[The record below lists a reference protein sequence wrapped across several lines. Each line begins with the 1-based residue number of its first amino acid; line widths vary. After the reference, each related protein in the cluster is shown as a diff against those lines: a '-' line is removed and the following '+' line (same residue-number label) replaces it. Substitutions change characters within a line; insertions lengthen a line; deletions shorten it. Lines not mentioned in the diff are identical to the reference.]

1 MGKGSGRHSGNDG
14 KGSGPLGREDFQ
26 LWKEFT
32 HDIEPL
38 EEPDWDAQERQ
49 LAPVAPQQ
57 KKTDVSPVEAI
68 QPHHPV
74 RREPAQASPGQEPQ
88 LDARTEA
95 RLRRGQMPVEARLDL
110 HGCTQDEAHRKLNEF
125 VVGAQARGKRCVLV
139 ITGKGQSRG
148 QDDERTI
155 GILRQ
160 KLPLWISLPPLRAIV
175 LKSYPA
181 AIRDGG
187 TGAWYLYLKRNRDY

>member
-1 MGKGSGRHSGNDG
+1 M
-14 KGSGPLGREDFQ
+14 LGREDFQ
-26 LWKEFT
+26 LWKDFT

-38 EEPDWDAQERQ
+38 EEPDWEAQEPQ
-49 LAPVAPQQ
+49 ILTAPQQ
-57 KKTDVSPVEAI
+57 KKTDAPPVEI
-68 QPHHPV
+68 VQPRRPV
-74 RREPAQASPGQEPQ
+74 ERQSAKSSPEQAPQ

-139 ITGKGQSRG
+139 ITGKGLSRG

-160 KLPLWISLPPLRAIV
+160 KLPMWISMPPLRAIV